1 MKKSLTAIAAV
12 AFVVLAGCEQQES
25 ITQVPASGAIAQA
38 PAQQDSGI
46 GDMLLGGAV
55 GYFLGSMSNKPA
67 TQYQPVAPSRSVINR
82 TVIVRQPAPAPNV
95 PTAPVAAPKSK
106 TNFFGDSTSSVS
118 RSSGSSYRGSYRSF
132 SSARRR

>member
-1 MKKSLTAIAAV
+1 MKKSLTAMAAV

-25 ITQVPASGAIAQA
+25 ITQAPASGASAQA
-38 PAQQDSGI
+38 LAQQDSGI

-55 GYFLGSMSNKPA
+55 GYFLGSMNNKPA
-67 TQYQPVAPSRSVINR
+67 TQYQPVAP
-82 TVIVRQPAPAPNV
+82 APNV
-95 PTAPVAAPKSK
+95 PAAPVAAPKSK
-106 TNFFGDSTSSVS
+106 TSFFGGSTSSIS